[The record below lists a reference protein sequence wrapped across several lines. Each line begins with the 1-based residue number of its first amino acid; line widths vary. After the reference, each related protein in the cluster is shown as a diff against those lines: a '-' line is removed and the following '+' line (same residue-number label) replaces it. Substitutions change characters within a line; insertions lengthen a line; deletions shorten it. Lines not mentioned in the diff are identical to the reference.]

1 MTITRKLSKLI
12 SHLLIGVMLL
22 TQLAVASYACPG
34 VSGGLGAP
42 NPDAV
47 SSVATSSDASVQKSV
62 GPSADRAAF
71 DPDAANLCS
80 EHCRSGQQSASTA
93 PTHVVLAVA
102 PALLYSL
109 PVEPESNSAFVPRQS
124 SAACVAFAAPP
135 PPHAILHCVLRT

>member
-1 MTITRKLSKLI
+1 MTIARKLSKLI
-12 SHLLIGVMLL
+12 SQVLIGVMLL
-22 TQLAVASYACPG
+22 TQLALASYACPS

-42 NPDAV
+42 NPDAAAI
-47 SSVATSSDASVQKSV
+47 VATSADALIQKSI

-71 DPDAANLCS
+71 DPDAANLCG
-80 EHCRSGQQSASTA
+80 EHCRSGQQSANTA

-109 PVEPESNSAFVPRQS
+109 PAEPESDLGFMRPSR
-124 SAACVAFAAPP
+124 ACQVALAAPP